1 LSFSF
6 SPVLSPLTP
15 GKKLLHYTIKQCHCN
30 NPISAVRTFAGLFC
44 IGDAIIAPYF
54 FRRAS
59 ITAIIIDGYNLIGVQ
74 HRDLQKEREVLIRH
88 LSAYKK
94 LKGYDITV
102 VFDGW
107 KTGGHRE
114 EHLVTGGIHIIYS
127 RLGDTADDLIR
138 KILMQDRK
146 EWIVITSD
154 REISHHAWS
163 AGAVPVPSDL
173 FRKRLEQSGRDKS
186 GEGCGNPDDDENDIP
201 KKGNA
206 RQPSKKDKALLRVLR
221 KL

>member
-1 LSFSF
+1 M
-6 SPVLSPLTP
+6 
-15 GKKLLHYTIKQCHCN
+15 LLHYTIKQLHCSN
-30 NPISAVRTFAGLFC
+30 LILTVRTFAGLFC
-44 IGDAIIAPYF
+44 SGNAIIAPYF
-54 FRRAS
+54 FRRTS
-59 ITAIIIDGYNLIGVQ
+59 ITAIIIDGYNLIGIQ
-74 HRDLQKEREVLIRH
+74 HRDLRKEREELIRQ

-94 LKGYDITV
+94 LKGHDITV

-138 KILMQDRK
+138 QRLMQDRK

-154 REISHHAWS
+154 REISRHAWS

-173 FRKRLEQSGRDKS
+173 FRKRLEQSGSHKS
-186 GEGCGNPDDDENDIP
+186 GCCCGNPEDDDDDMP

-206 RQPSKKDKALLRVLR
+206 QQPSKKDKTLSRILR